1 MSLGIYRNLH
11 PHLLNKFK
19 QEYGKKLEK
28 IFSKYDPVTKPIIIH
43 ILMQFKGKRR
53 RDIDNHATVVLKTL
67 QDALVNVGFIP
78 DDDMKFIKQITLS
91 GVTEQDETKIIVK
104 IEETT

>member
-1 MSLGIYRNLH
+1 MTLNVYRNLH

-19 QEYGKKLEK
+19 KEYGRKLEK
-28 IFSKYDPVTKPIIIH
+28 IFNKYDLIDKPIIIH
-43 ILMQFKGKRR
+43 VLMHFKGKRR

-67 QDALVNVGFIP
+67 QDVLVNIGLIP
-78 DDDMKFIKQITLS
+78 DDDMKFIKQIVLS
-91 GVTEQDETKIIVK
+91 GQVDCEETRVVIK